1 MADDK
6 KAKKTSEKKTS
17 DKKATSSKNGKS
29 DKKKSG
35 KNPFT
40 AIGSFFKSVRSEGKK
55 VVWPKPL
62 EVLKNT
68 VTVLV
73 VILILGL
80 IIFGIDQALTQGM
93 KGIKRLAEDTTVSQQ
108 AEEGSTSEDAASE
121 LIDEL
126 NEAASG
132 AAEGGDADA
141 DAEGG
146 AAADTTAAPAD

>member
-6 KAKKTSEKKTS
+6 KAKKTSEKKAS
-17 DKKATSSKNGKS
+17 DKKTSAKKTTGKKS
-29 DKKKSG
+29 EKKKSG

-132 AAEGGDADA
+132 AAEV
-141 DAEGG
+141 
-146 AAADTTAAPAD
+146 PRVQRPH